1 VQWKLRGSKLP
12 IVIFARGVAY
22 RLTVKMPGALC
33 TCLIGIERLERWLAR
48 VCMALIYSNDVLQNT
63 VGIFVSTG
71 QVPIPYSAITLLEK
85 LLVSSTDL
93 HSKVFLS

>member
-1 VQWKLRGSKLP
+1 
-12 IVIFARGVAY
+12 
-22 RLTVKMPGALC
+22 
-33 TCLIGIERLERWLAR
+33 
-48 VCMALIYSNDVLQNT
+48 MALIYSNDVLQNT